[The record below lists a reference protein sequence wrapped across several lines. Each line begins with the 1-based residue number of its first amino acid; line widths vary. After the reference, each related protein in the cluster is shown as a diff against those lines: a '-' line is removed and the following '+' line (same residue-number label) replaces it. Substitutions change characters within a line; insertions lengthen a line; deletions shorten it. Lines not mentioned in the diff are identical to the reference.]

1 MVHPDDLLESFAFGE
16 APEAGPH
23 VAACPPCS
31 AQVELAR
38 AAAGWLATSHL
49 ATPPPGLRSRVLA
62 AAVAVRPSSS
72 APFSSAYV
80 AEVADLGVL
89 LDSLSPAQWSAPTAD
104 GRSVRDLVRHL
115 TGNDGNVLADLGV
128 AQPSGHLWKDRSDL
142 LLRTVGQGDETLL
155 ARPVRL
161 AGKVPIR
168 RPLRDALTQ
177 RAFETWI
184 HRDDIRLAI
193 ALPPI
198 PPASAHLARILAFG
212 LALLPGAI
220 QAAGRA
226 RPGSVLLT
234 LTGPGGGDH
243 LVPMGT
249 PASSAHPAQP
259 RPGQPRP
266 GQPRPSQPGP
276 SQAGPSQV
284 GPSQVGPSQVGP
296 SQVGPSQAG
305 PGRAHPQAAPLDAA
319 TAEAARQ
326 DEPRAEAAPAGD
338 GLWIAEVRMPA
349 ERFGRLMAGRVPVTP
364 TIAVVQ
370 GDRSAALDLLAV
382 AATLGCE

>member
-1 MVHPDDLLESFAFGE
+1 MDHPDDLLESFAFGE

-23 VAACPPCS
+23 VAACPQCS
-31 AQVELAR
+31 AQVQLAR

-49 ATPPPGLRSRVLA
+49 ATPPTGLRSRVLA

-72 APFSSAYV
+72 GSFSSAYV

-89 LDSLSPAQWSAPTAD
+89 LDSLSPAQWSAPTVD

-128 AQPSGHLWKDRSDL
+128 PAPAGERWRERSDL
-142 LLRTVGQGDETLL
+142 LLRTVGHGDETLL
-155 ARPVRL
+155 DRPVRL

-168 RPLRDALTQ
+168 RPLREALTQ

-184 HRDDIRLAI
+184 HRDDIRVAV

-198 PPASAHLARILAFG
+198 PPASGHLARILAFG

-220 QAAGRA
+220 EAAGRA
-226 RPGSVLLT
+226 RPGSVLVA

-243 LVPMGT
+243 LVRMGT
-249 PASSAHPAQP
+249 PASPA
-259 RPGQPRP
+259 RPANARPEAAARREGQPPDEART
-266 GQPRPSQPGP
+266 GEARA
-276 SQAGPSQV
+276 AGT
-284 GPSQVGPSQVGP
+284 
-296 SQVGPSQAG
+296 
-305 PGRAHPQAAPLDAA
+305 RAAPPGEARSRGERA
-319 TAEAARQ
+319 AEASAGAAWAAGA
-326 DEPRAEAAPAGD
+326 RAEAAGADEVSAAD
-338 GLWIAEVRMPA
+338 GGWIAEVRMPA
-349 ERFGRLMAGRVPVTP
+349 DRFGRVMAGRVPVTP
-364 TIAVVQ
+364 AVAVVH
-370 GDRSAALDLLAV
+370 GDRSAAFDLLAV